1 MSDGGGSRVWQWI
14 RTGVMLVLAYLLFT
28 LIQAADRNRQSTE
41 ELKKQLVKFEDM
53 LFTIGGVAGGN
64 SGYSAENPTSLVANR
79 QYFDAAAKSGGT
91 LTTAFSAE
99 PPGFNPLT
107 VQEASASAIYAL
119 CSASLAERDWAKP
132 EEFKPLMAESW
143 EISPDRLTYRVKL
156 RRGILWQAYT
166 DPESGKRIAPVPVT
180 AHDFKFTIDVIRDPQ
195 VNCEALRVYWQDLLE
210 VQAVNDYELLFR
222 WKKPYYGSLASTLGL
237 FPLPRHFYM
246 PDGKFDGKRFNLDHK
261 RNRMIVGCGP
271 YMLSGEWQKG
281 KPLLLERNPTYFGIR
296 LGIAPALKYR
306 KIEIIQHPNTRFQ
319 ALLGNKLDM
328 LGLTPEQWEKRCNIP
343 EFTTGRIK
351 RHRYAGD
358 GYTYIGYNQR
368 LHCFADRKTRQA
380 LTMLIDRQKIMDDL
394 LYGCGKLINSPFMPG
409 SIYADPKLP
418 VYPYDPAR
426 AKKLLAEA
434 GWRDNDGDGI
444 LERDGKPFVF
454 TMLQISG
461 STMQL
466 RMLPVI
472 KESFAAAGIDMR
484 LQTVEWSVYL
494 ERLNQRKFDACCLG
508 WTGSIDPDPYQIFH
522 SSQIA
527 NGHNFIGYRNEALD
541 RAIEELR
548 REFDMKKRIALTRKI
563 EKYLYDDQPYT
574 FLFSGDNLIAVSGD
588 LQNVRVFP
596 YGLQPVSFWKLT
608 P

>member
-1 MSDGGGSRVWQWI
+1 M
-14 RTGVMLVLAYLLFT
+14 
-28 LIQAADRNRQSTE
+28 
-41 ELKKQLVKFEDM
+41 
-53 LFTIGGVAGGN
+53 
-64 SGYSAENPTSLVANR
+64 
-79 QYFDAAAKSGGT
+79 
-91 LTTAFSAE
+91 
-99 PPGFNPLT
+99 
-107 VQEASASAIYAL
+107 
-119 CSASLAERDWAKP
+119 
-132 EEFKPLMAESW
+132 
-143 EISPDRLTYRVKL
+143 
-156 RRGILWQAYT
+156 
-166 DPESGKRIAPVPVT
+166 
-180 AHDFKFTIDVIRDPQ
+180 
-195 VNCEALRVYWQDLLE
+195 
-210 VQAVNDYELLFR
+210 
-222 WKKPYYGSLASTLGL
+222 
-237 FPLPRHFYM
+237 
-246 PDGKFDGKRFNLDHK
+246 
-261 RNRMIVGCGP
+261 
-271 YMLSGEWQKG
+271 
-281 KPLLLERNPTYFGIR
+281 
-296 LGIAPALKYR
+296 
-306 KIEIIQHPNTRFQ
+306 
-319 ALLGNKLDM
+319 LGNKLDM

-434 GWRDNDGDGI
+434 GWQDNDGDGI